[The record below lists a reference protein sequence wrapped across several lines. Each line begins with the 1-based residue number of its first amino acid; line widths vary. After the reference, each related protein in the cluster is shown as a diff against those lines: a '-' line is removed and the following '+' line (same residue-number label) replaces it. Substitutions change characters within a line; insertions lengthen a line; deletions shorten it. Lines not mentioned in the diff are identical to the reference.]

1 MQQKMIN
8 KKWGLEDFCQNL
20 VKMKSE
26 FIHPFIHSVTLL
38 EIQWVPDGGL
48 QEVFQ
53 QKRRALIQRS
63 THRIEEIK
71 AKRALSKTRPES
83 REKSKD
89 SQPVS
94 CKSKTKSKGGRAEQ
108 NQTTETSGLKQKKPQ
123 LPPPGI

>member
-1 MQQKMIN
+1 
-8 KKWGLEDFCQNL
+8 
-20 VKMKSE
+20 MKNESS
-26 FIHPFIHSVTLL
+26 FFPFIHSVTLL

-71 AKRALSKTRPES
+71 AKRALAKTRPES